1 MKRLAQPE
9 HLIASLNDLAAETE
23 HIVGACTSMV
33 FHFVNEITFAPQL
46 TDENE
51 AMNGIVSEFATR
63 SLFGTVPPFTQTS
76 SSSGGGVDEDEGSRS
91 TSEVAKA
98 VFREI
103 KAMVPTPMAED
114 FF

>member
-23 HIVGACTSMV
+23 HIVGAC
-33 FHFVNEITFAPQL
+33 APQL

-76 SSSGGGVDEDEGSRS
+76 SSSGGGVNEDEGSRS